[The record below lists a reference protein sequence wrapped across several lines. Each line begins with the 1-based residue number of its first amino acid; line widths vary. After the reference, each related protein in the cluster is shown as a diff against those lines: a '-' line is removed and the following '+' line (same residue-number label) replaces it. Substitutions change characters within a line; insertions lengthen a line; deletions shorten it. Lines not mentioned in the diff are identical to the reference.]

1 MSQQTSPWLE
11 GKYGWAFGESNWN
24 GGMDENL
31 LKFSF
36 MFDKNVDG
44 VVSSLP
50 AAVNGAAYF
59 LTTDNRL
66 YFAVGTTWYSTS
78 TPKWFIISVKA
89 SGQIYQFDGSS
100 LVALQSNSD
109 LSAALA
115 LKAPLASPAFTGT
128 PTTTTPV
135 QGDSSS
141 KVASTQYVQ
150 TEFGLRVSVFAPD
163 YGMSVSA
170 SAADNMNALKAALA
184 ATPSGGT
191 LYIPK
196 MVGTYAVDTIG
207 GLTDAALIDKPMTVV
222 IDGNLKTN
230 YSAIEVNPSYLFKI
244 TADDVVFKGSG
255 SIEGDG
261 ATLIAGGGVSSSQFP
276 GLIYVESCNNFSF
289 SGIKL
294 IRPPCTSFMLVFAT
308 QAHLYDF
315 EHTGGVLNFQ
325 FSVLR
330 SDYNTPNPA
339 YIGSAYFGIVA
350 SGGGDHVFDNIRFT
364 KGVDGGQ
371 VINAIFTSGLYG
383 NSNGNTTSN
392 CYIQE
397 PWEKLLYGYGDNQ
410 VITGNHCYGAYG
422 TADTEAIRVWGHNN
436 IVTGN
441 YTELFRG
448 AIQALDGH
456 NNIISDNNFHRLRA
470 TGINVQDFSVG
481 YAEGIS
487 YNKIDN
493 NILTWDSAAP
503 EKRFA
508 IRILGRDVSDIVGCT
523 ITNNTLKGFGTG
535 ETDYVCQITAVSP
548 KLAQS
553 CVVKNNIFTDYPSG
567 VNITRGF
574 SCSVSGNIFQ
584 EGTGVAIHI
593 VDGSRNSV
601 MDNTGDSVGTWFL
614 SINAAGASATRFLNN
629 RCNAVTNNGVRN
641 MDPAFNLENYGEGNQ
656 YTSKGIAGQVV
667 LSALATNTIT
677 HGGIAPNATIKLVPI
692 NASAAN
698 IIAGAG
704 LYTLPNATNFNIV
717 TGSGAA
723 ALGTE
728 TLRYVVVQ

>member
-50 AAVNGAAYF
+50 AAVDGAAYF

-78 TPKWFIISVKA
+78 TPKWFIISVR
-89 SGQIYQFDGSS
+89 STGQIYQFDGTS
-100 LVALQSNSD
+100 LTLLQNNSE
-109 LSAALA
+109 LTAALA
-115 LKAPLASPAFTGT
+115 LKAPLASPTFTGS
-128 PTTTTPV
+128 PAVPTPV
-135 QGDSSS
+135 QGDN
-141 KVASTQYVQ
+141 STKIANTAYIQ

-163 YGMSVSA
+163 YGMSPSA
-170 SAADNMNALKAALA
+170 TAADNMLALKAAIA
-184 ATPSGGT
+184 ATPTGGT

-196 MVGTYAVDTIG
+196 MSGDYNINTAG
-207 GLTDAALIDKPMTVV
+207 GLTGAALVDRPMTII
-222 IDGNLKTN
+222 IDGNLKSN
-230 YSAIEVNPSYLFKI
+230 YSAIEVNPSYMFKI
-244 TADDVVFKGSG
+244 TADDVIFKGSG
-255 SIEGDG
+255 SIEGNG
-261 ATLIAGGGVSSSQFP
+261 TPLIAGGGVSSSEFP
-276 GLIYVESCNNFSF
+276 GLVYVESCNNFRF
-289 SGIKL
+289 TGIKL
-294 IRPPCTSFMLVFAT
+294 IRPPCTSFMLAAAT

-315 EHTGGVLNFQ
+315 EHTGGVINFQ

-330 SDYNTPNPA
+330 SDYVTPNPA
-339 YIGSAYFGIVA
+339 YVGSAYFGIVA

-364 KGVDGGQ
+364 KGGDGGQ
-371 VINAIFTSGLYG
+371 VVNAIFTSGIFG
-383 NSNGNTTSN
+383 DSNGNTTSN

-397 PWEKLLYGYGDNQ
+397 PWEKLLYGYGNNQ
-410 VITGNHCYGAYG
+410 VVTGNHCYGAYG
-422 TADTEAIRVWGHNN
+422 TADTEAIRIWGHNN

-448 AIQALDGH
+448 AMQVLDGH
-456 NNIISDNNFHRLRA
+456 NNTISDNTFHRVRA
-470 TGINVQDFSVG
+470 SGINIEDFSVG
-481 YAEGIS
+481 YTEGVS
-487 YNKIDN
+487 YNKVDN
-493 NILTWDSAAP
+493 NILSWDSAAP

-508 IRILGRDVSDIVGCT
+508 IRILGRSVSDIINCT
-523 ITNNTLKGFGTG
+523 ITNNTMIGFGTA
-535 ETDYVCQITAVSP
+535 ETDYVCEIIAITPTVAR
-548 KLAQS
+548 S
-553 CVVKNNIFTDYPSG
+553 CVVKNNSFSNYASG
-567 VNITRGF
+567 VRITRGF
-574 SCSVSGNIFQ
+574 SCSVAENIFYA
-584 EGTGVAIHI
+584 GTAVAIQI

-601 MDNTGDSVGTWFL
+601 INNTGDSVGTWFL
-614 SINAAGASATRFLNN
+614 SVNAAGASSTRFLNN
-629 RCNAVTNNGVRN
+629 RCNVVTNNGIRN
-641 MDPAFNLENYGEGNQ
+641 IDPAFGSENYGEGNQ
-656 YTSKGIAGQVV
+656 YTSKALMGQVV
-667 LSALATNTIT
+667 LGALATNTIT
-677 HGGIAPNATIKLVPI
+677 HGGVAPNATIKLVPI

-698 IIAGAG
+698 LVAGAG